1 MKSVNDIKVKK
12 ILRVLFLFHLN
23 SRKLNDKTYNA
34 IYDYMDENQN
44 KISGYGYG
52 HIPGHRIYRIYL
64 KDGSYMD
71 WEVKKR

>member
-1 MKSVNDIKVKK
+1 MKSVNDIKVNK
-12 ILRVLFLFHLN
+12 IPKVLFLFHLN
-23 SRKLNDKTYNA
+23 SSKLNDKTYNA

-44 KISGYGYG
+44 KILGYGYG

>member
-1 MKSVNDIKVKK
+1 MKSVNDIKVNK
-12 ILRVLFLFHLN
+12 ILKVLFLFHLN
-23 SRKLNDKTYNA
+23 SSKLNDKTYNS
-34 IYDYMDENQN
+34 IYDDMDENQN
-44 KISGYGYG
+44 RISGYGYG